1 MLFVSGTGK
10 SLIIKAITS
19 SIQDKLGSNAFVL
32 LASTGIA
39 ALNIGGQTV
48 HSYFN
53 IPRDKKNFNDL
64 VGEQARNFTNKI
76 SAVKFVLI
84 DEYSTIGC
92 SLLGMIE
99 KRCSQGKEWNTEPF
113 GGLNFFL
120 FGDIDQLPPVK
131 DLPVYHPKPQTP
143 LAQHGKLVF
152 GQFQKC
158 IFLHQCHRQKDE
170 TFRVLLDNISSG
182 DFSETDFKLLSTR
195 FVTSVPKNE
204 LFQLSEVLHLFSTI
218 SEVNAFN
225 LSMLEAATNKDSG
238 HSQPVARVPAI
249 HNCKL
254 ASSAKPEDCDGFE
267 SVLYLCQGC
276 RVMLRHN
283 LWTSKGLVHGA
294 VGIVVD
300 IVYETGLSSPS
311 DLPAVILCSF
321 PSYIG
326 PLIEDQNVVP
336 ICSMT
341 SKWTTKTGIT
351 CTRKQFPLSVAY
363 ACSIHKSQGMTLDKV
378 IYKIQ
383 TFFLNFLLKLYLRFI
398 SFNYNIGIHSIRL
411 TILTQTFY

>member
-113 GGLNFFL
+113 GGLNIIL

-131 DLPVYHPKPQTP
+131 DLPVDHPKPPNPFSSTWEISVWIVSEVYISAP
-143 LAQHGKLVF
+143 VPSPK
-152 GQFQKC
+152 
-158 IFLHQCHRQKDE
+158 R
-170 TFRVLLDNISSG
+170 RNISSA
-182 DFSETDFKLLSTR
+182 FR
-195 FVTSVPKNE
+195 QY
-204 LFQLSEVLHLFSTI
+204 QL
-218 SEVNAFN
+218 
-225 LSMLEAATNKDSG
+225 
-238 HSQPVARVPAI
+238 
-249 HNCKL
+249 
-254 ASSAKPEDCDGFE
+254 
-267 SVLYLCQGC
+267 
-276 RVMLRHN
+276 
-283 LWTSKGLVHGA
+283 W
-294 VGIVVD
+294 
-300 IVYETGLSSPS
+300 
-311 DLPAVILCSF
+311 
-321 PSYIG
+321 
-326 PLIEDQNVVP
+326 
-336 ICSMT
+336 
-341 SKWTTKTGIT
+341 
-351 CTRKQFPLSVAY
+351 
-363 ACSIHKSQGMTLDKV
+363 
-378 IYKIQ
+378 
-383 TFFLNFLLKLYLRFI
+383 
-398 SFNYNIGIHSIRL
+398 
-411 TILTQTFY
+411 